1 MPRQGAR
8 LGWRPS
14 VLAALLVYT
23 AVSAQGVLAAPA
35 AAGWSRPTTVAAFGF
50 EPVAMAGT
58 GEIVFHRIPR
68 IFSVVRSGTT
78 FSSPRR
84 LSVLP
89 EDPGV
94 FSAPFEVRTDG
105 LGRALLAIRRYDGK
119 RTRLTLAQ
127 RSRTGRWTQLR
138 GVNIGREIAGPY
150 IAVNPSGAAVV
161 TWAARRKRGWRI
173 EAITRARSG
182 QFGAPRVLSGT
193 HGNYPWSLRPAVGAG
208 GDALVTW
215 QWQDE
220 GRLFGGFRNP
230 VWAVHAAPGGGWSPE
245 QPLGHSGDDARIA
258 FSVSPAGRMLVA
270 WLPSFLGA
278 AQVREPSR
286 LEIAERPVGGPF
298 APSRRLA
305 TSIPAFI
312 EHGGPVAAVADD
324 GRALVAWA
332 RPSTPTVLGT
342 GLGDLEAFTRPA
354 GGDFAAQDLTAG
366 AVQADDLVLAEGGDG
381 NVALGWTERR
391 STPNARPRLLFS
403 VGTLGAPLPG
413 PATVATATDYSPE
426 PTAAIT
432 TQHEVIAAWTADSG
446 AIGAAIH
453 RP

>member
-23 AVSAQGVLAAPA
+23 TVSAHGVLAAPA
-35 AAGWSRPTTVAAFGF
+35 AAGWSRPTTVAAFGI

-68 IFSVVRSGTT
+68 IFSAVRSGTT

-105 LGRALLAIRRYDGK
+105 LGRALLAIRRHDGK

-182 QFGAPRVLSGT
+182 QFGAARVLSGT

-208 GDALVTW
+208 GDALVVW

-230 VWAVHAAPGGGWSPE
+230 VWAALAAPGGAFSPE
-245 QPLGHSGDDARIA
+245 QPLGHSGDDGRIA
-258 FSVSPAGRMLVA
+258 FDVSPTGRMLVA
-270 WLPSFLGA
+270 WLPSYLGA
-278 AQVREPSR
+278 AARLQPS
-286 LEIAERPVGGPF
+286 LLYIAERLAGGPF
-298 APSRRLA
+298 TPPRTLA
-305 TSIPAFI
+305 TSSPGFI
-312 EHGGPVAAVADD
+312 EDGGPVAAVADD

-332 RPSTPTVLGT
+332 RPSGPTAFGA
-342 GLGDLEAFTRPA
+342 GIGDLEAFTRPA
-354 GGDFAAQDLTAG
+354 GGDFAAQDLTAA
-366 AVQADDLVLAEGGDG
+366 AVQPDNLVLAAGRDGG
-381 NVALGWTERR
+381 VALGWTERLN
-391 STPNARPRLLFS
+391 SESAKARLLFS
-403 VGTLGAPLPG
+403 VGALGVPLPG
-413 PATVATATDYSPE
+413 PTVVAAPADNAGE

-432 TQHEVIAAWTADSG
+432 HQGEVVAAWTVDSG
-446 AIGAAIH
+446 AIRAAIH